1 LAEDKV
7 LSFSPVTSY
16 QRINLHTR
24 SLSHHAL
31 GNTAKDDQWNE
42 EHLIHGAKEI
52 HIDTESELKE
62 AEGAAAM
69 DAHDCSDPGMEAV
82 AEERAVM
89 LAQEIAQGMK
99 DKSKHA
105 KNAKK
110 NNWNEEHLI
119 HGAKEIHID
128 TESELKEA
136 EEEAAMDAHD
146 CSDPGMEAVAEE
158 RAVMLAQELAQTLK
172 DQAKSK
178 RKESKK

>member
-1 LAEDKV
+1 MKFRSFSIASVSLLLAEDKV

-31 GNTAKDDQWNE
+31 GNTAKDDQ
-42 EHLIHGAKEI
+42 
-52 HIDTESELKE
+52 
-62 AEGAAAM
+62 
-69 DAHDCSDPGMEAV
+69 
-82 AEERAVM
+82 
-89 LAQEIAQGMK
+89 
-99 DKSKHA
+99 
-105 KNAKK
+105 
-110 NNWNEEHLI
+110 WNEEHLI